1 MKSGEILKVIPPPQK
16 KMNFLQSDR
25 KIYKKR
31 EVTMGRFGK
40 NEVCEKS
47 NAEERL
53 EISREDRKKQHNEPK
68 NGQNGDNKDV
78 SLEEM

>member
-1 MKSGEILKVIPPPQK
+1 
-16 KMNFLQSDR
+16 
-25 KIYKKR
+25 
-31 EVTMGRFGK
+31 MGRFGK

-53 EISREDRKKQHNEPK
+53 EISREDRKKQHNEPT
-68 NGQNGDNKDV
+68 NGQNSDNKDV

>member
-1 MKSGEILKVIPPPQK
+1 MKSGEILKVIPPSPP

-25 KIYKKR
+25 KIYKR

-53 EISREDRKKQHNEPK
+53 EISREDRKKQHNEPT

>member
-1 MKSGEILKVIPPPQK
+1 M
-16 KMNFLQSDR
+16 QSDR

-53 EISREDRKKQHNEPK
+53 EISREDRKNNTTNQQTVKM
-68 NGQNGDNKDV
+68 V
-78 SLEEM
+78 ITRM